1 MNKKQYNQI
10 LDNFESGT
18 EKVSEADLTSIMSQK
33 EKAFALSQH
42 LGKAANDFNLLWG
55 LLCDYKSG
63 VYREVPWKLIA
74 AIVFAIS
81 YLLLPLDVIPDI
93 IPVVGFADD
102 LTVFGFVL
110 AGFAA
115 ELDSYKNWKEK
126 QPSLPDMVSGKEEK

>member
-1 MNKKQYNQI
+1 MNLNQQK
-10 LDNFESGT
+10 
-18 EKVSEADLTSIMSQK
+18 KVSEQFSAGIEKISESDVSSVIKQK
-33 EKAFALSQH
+33 DRAFSLAKH
-42 LGKAANDFNLLWG
+42 LGKTAEDFNLLWG

-63 VYREVPWKLIA
+63 VYKEVPWKLIA

-126 QPSLPDMVSGKEEK
+126 QPSLPDMASGKEEK